1 MGIFGQQSRKDDV
14 AKALPQLEPEPVRA
28 TPAPPSPVRNTEDKL
43 MAVNKSG
50 ISESVLTSGL
60 TIEGKIEG
68 DGNVRVAGRFKGQVN
83 VKGQVTIEPGASI
96 DGELHADTVL
106 VSGEVRGQ
114 IQAGSRVELKDSG
127 SLIGDLKAGT
137 LTVAA
142 GSKMRGKVEFGWKD
156 GEIEN
161 VKQAELRLGKVQ

>member
-1 MGIFGQQSRKDDV
+1 
-14 AKALPQLEPEPVRA
+14 
-28 TPAPPSPVRNTEDKL
+28 
-43 MAVNKSG
+43 MAVNRAG
-50 ISESVLTSGL
+50 VSESVLASGL
-60 TIEGKIEG
+60 VIEGKIEG

-83 VKGQVTIEPGASI
+83 VKGEVTVEPGASI

-106 VSGEVRGQ
+106 VGGEVRGQ
-114 IQAGSRVELKDSG
+114 IQASSRVELKDSG

-156 GEIEN
+156 GEMEN
-161 VKQAELRLGKVQ
+161 VKQAELRLGKAQ

>member
-127 SLIGDLKAGT
+127 SPICDLKAGT